1 MYRKRNNIM
10 GVLALFAGDYNSK
23 LYLREISRLA
33 KIPLKTTQNAVY
45 LLEKNK
51 ILKSKV
57 SGKNK
62 YFMLNLSS
70 IHTKFNL
77 LQSEI
82 HKTMLFLEEYPEFS
96 IFLSGIKTSALMIIF
111 GSFARFTADKNSDV
125 DLLLVNKEKLKLPAH
140 LLPYKI
146 HKIELLE
153 KDFAKAVMQRESLIK
168 EIAEN
173 HIILNNHSL
182 YVNVLWDY
190 YENR

>member
-1 MYRKRNNIM
+1 MYRKRNNTM
-10 GVLALFAGDYNSK
+10 DVLALFARDYNSQ

-33 KIPLKTTQNAVY
+33 KIPLKTTQNTLY
-45 LLEKNK
+45 LLEKDK
-51 ILKSKV
+51 ILKSALR
-57 SGKNK
+57 GKNK
-62 YFMLNLSS
+62 YFMLNLSN
-70 IHTKFNL
+70 IHAKFRL

-82 HKTMLFLEEYPEFS
+82 HKTVLFLEKYPEFN
-96 IFLSGIKTSALMIIF
+96 IFLSGVKTNSLMVIF
-111 GSFARFTADKNSDV
+111 GSFARFTADEDSDA
-125 DLLLVNKEKLKLPAH
+125 DLLLVNREKLKLPSH

-153 KDFAKAVMQRESLIK
+153 NNFVKAVVQQESLIK

-182 YVNVLWDY
+182 YVNVLWGY